1 MSVEDMALAALYS
14 SWSEEYWAASWMG
27 GEQSAAEFV
36 EWLRGAHRERLD
48 SYQIETLA
56 HVRRLLG
63 LPGTGAGVTPENAP
77 SREGDAA
84 PGPDYKTGCAK
95 CGKRTCDESCCD
107 VCSDPQC
114 QHNNKPL

>member
-1 MSVEDMALAALYS
+1 MSGVR
-14 SWSEEYWAASWMG
+14 W
-27 GEQSAAEFV
+27 EQMPPGSKEAVA
-36 EWLRGAHRERLD
+36 RGCLCPQFDNANGLGAYYGFRPGMFWVDAQCPLHG
-48 SYQIETLA
+48 
-56 HVRRLLG
+56 G

-84 PGPDYKTGCAK
+84 PGPDYTNGCAK

-114 QHNNKPL
+114 PHNNQPL

>member
-1 MSVEDMALAALYS
+1 MKRWLAFDIGCIECG
-14 SWSEEYWAASWMG
+14 EE
-27 GEQSAAEFV
+27 SAVIGVYMTRAEAETACNAQRVAQKNDWHGQHEMQVFDLL
-36 EWLRGAHRERLD
+36 EW
-48 SYQIETLA
+48 
-56 HVRRLLG
+56 

-114 QHNNKPL
+114 PHNNQPL